1 VSGIQGTSTSSSGDI
16 RGNYMTL
23 LVTQLQ
29 NQNPLEPMSSD
40 EMTSQLTQL
49 SQLEHME
56 SLDSTFAKTLFAAQV
71 NQGSEL
77 IDKEVT
83 FMPDEGNEAVTG
95 RVGGVDMIDGK
106 VMLSVGGSGVEID
119 RILSIAK

>member
-1 VSGIQGTSTSSSGDI
+1 VSGIQGASTSSSGDI

-40 EMTSQLTQL
+40 EMTSQLTQF

-83 FMPDEGNEAVTG
+83 FMPDEGNEAVSG
-95 RVGGVDMIDGK
+95 RVGGVDMINGK

>member
-1 VSGIQGTSTSSSGDI
+1 MSTISGVTNSSGDI
-16 RGNYMTL
+16 RGNYMML

-40 EMTSQLTQL
+40 EMTAQLTQL

-71 NQGSEL
+71 SQGAGL

-83 FMPDEGNEAVTG
+83 FMPEDSNQAVSG

-106 VMLSVGGSGVEID
+106 VMLTVGNQGVEID
-119 RILSIAK
+119 RILSISK